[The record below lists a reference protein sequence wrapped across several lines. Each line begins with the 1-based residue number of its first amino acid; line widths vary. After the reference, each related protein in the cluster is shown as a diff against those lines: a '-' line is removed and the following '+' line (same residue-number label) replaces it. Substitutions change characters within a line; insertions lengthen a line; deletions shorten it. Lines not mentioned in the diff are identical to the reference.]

1 MMVRIEKNGVACP
14 GQNARTRW
22 RAVSSGFGLVAV
34 AGTLVACQPQPVLAP
49 ARPHYRPV
57 AIARPPPE
65 EKPQPVKRPAA
76 PAPCGPA
83 DATGLSSTE
92 KDALF
97 RQFEAWQAHG
107 GKPEGANSGPTAQ
120 APAPTSRVAAADCG
134 DSR

>member
-1 MMVRIEKNGVACP
+1 MMVRIEKIGMACP
-14 GQNARTRW
+14 GQIAWARW
-22 RAVSSGFGLVAV
+22 RAVPSGFGLVAL
-34 AGTLVACQPQPVLAP
+34 AGTLAACQPQPVLAP
-49 ARPHYRPV
+49 ARAHYRPV
-57 AIARPPPE
+57 AIARPLPE

-107 GKPEGANSGPTAQ
+107 GKPEGANSGPTVP
-120 APAPTSRVAAADCG
+120 APARTSQVVAADCG
-134 DSR
+134 GGR